1 MKTGF
6 RVNSDFRRADEKLI
20 KDLSDIPSANISDSM
35 HRMYAMYGG
44 IRPFSG
50 KKIAGSAVTVKLPAG
65 DNLAAQA
72 AIDVAQKGD
81 VIVTD
86 CGGCTRRA
94 MVGGMMIACRQKKGI
109 REFAVDGAV
118 RDIDDINSSSLAV
131 YAKTVTPPGAVQER
145 AGRDKCA
152 GCMRRTGS
160 YARGH
165 NNRRQ

>member
-1 MKTGF
+1 MF
-6 RVNSDFRRADEKLI
+6 SDKFE
-20 KDLSDIPSANISDSM
+20 
-35 HRMYAMYGG
+35 Y
-44 IRPFSG
+44 
-50 KKIAGSAVTVKLPAG
+50 V
-65 DNLAAQA
+65 LAAAEEQALTKA

-81 VIVTD
+81 VIVID

-109 REFAVDGAV
+109 RGFAVDGAV

-152 GCMRRTGS
+152 GCMRRPGS
-160 YARGH
+160 YARGY